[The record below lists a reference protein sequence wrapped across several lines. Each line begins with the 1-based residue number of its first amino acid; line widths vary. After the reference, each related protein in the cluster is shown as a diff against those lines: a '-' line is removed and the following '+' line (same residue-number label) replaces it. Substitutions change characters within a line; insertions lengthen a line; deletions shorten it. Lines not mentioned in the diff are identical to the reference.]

1 VTRGGSAERL
11 SWTPDDI
18 DLDRPSPARVYD
30 YYLGGSHNY
39 AVDREMARQI
49 VRLMPQTPRF
59 ARANRSFLRRA
70 VEYLVAAGVRQF
82 LDIGSGIPTAGNV
95 HEIAQRTAPDARVAY
110 VDIDP
115 IAVAHSRAILAG
127 NDRVAVVGED
137 LRTPE
142 RVLSDPE
149 LLRVLDLDQPV
160 AILMISLLH
169 FVPDSDDPAGVI
181 ARYRDAVAAGSYL
194 ALSHIQRIPDPPA
207 DGLETLAIYERIGA
221 PLAPRSA
228 AELAAFFTGFDLVEP
243 GLVALQ
249 DWHPETVEGP
259 DARPSDGAES
269 PTGVTSPTGM
279 TSPTGVTS
287 RAEMSA
293 ATVSGIEAGRDAE
306 QDRGA
311 LSGFSAGVGRK
322 P

>member
-1 VTRGGSAERL
+1 VTRGSAAERL
-11 SWTPDDI
+11 GWTPDEI

-49 VRLMPQTPRF
+49 VRLVPETPRF

-70 VEYLVAAGVRQF
+70 VEYLVAAGIRQF
-82 LDIGSGIPTAGNV
+82 LDIGSGIPTVGNV
-95 HEIAQRTAPDARVAY
+95 HEIAQRAAPDARVTY

-127 NDRVAVVGED
+127 NDRVAVVQDD
-137 LRTPE
+137 LRAPE

-149 LLRVLDLDQPV
+149 LMRVLDLDQPV

-194 ALSHIQRIPDPPA
+194 ALSHIRRVPDPPA
-207 DGLETLAIYERIGA
+207 DGLKTLEIYKRIGA
-221 PLAPRSA
+221 PLVPRSD
-228 AELAAFFTGFDLVEP
+228 AELRSFFAGFDLVPP

-249 DWHPETVEGP
+249 EWRPETIDGP
-259 DARPSDGAES
+259 DADLGGFQVIDELGGREGDRLPGGIR
-269 PTGVTSPTGM
+269 TG
-279 TSPTGVTS
+279 
-287 RAEMSA
+287 
-293 ATVSGIEAGRDAE
+293 
-306 QDRGA
+306 
-311 LSGFSAGVGRK
+311 FCAGVGRK

>member
-1 VTRGGSAERL
+1 VTRGGAAERL
-11 SWTPDDI
+11 SWTPDEI

-39 AVDREMARQI
+39 AVDRETARQI
-49 VRLMPQTPRF
+49 VRLVPETPRF

-70 VEYLVAAGVRQF
+70 VEHLVAAGVRQF

-95 HEIAQRTAPDARVAY
+95 HEIAQRADPDARVTY

-127 NDRVAVVGED
+127 NDRVAVVQDD
-137 LRTPE
+137 LRAPE

-181 ARYRDAVAAGSYL
+181 VRYRDAVAAGSYL
-194 ALSHIQRIPDPPA
+194 ALSHIRRIPDPPA
-207 DGLETLAIYERIGA
+207 DGLKTLEIYKRIGA
-221 PLAPRSA
+221 PLTPRSD
-228 AELAAFFTGFDLVEP
+228 AELRAFFTGFELVPP

-249 DWHPETVEGP
+249 EWRPETIDGP
-259 DARPSDGAES
+259 DADLG
-269 PTGVTSPTGM
+269 
-279 TSPTGVTS
+279 
-287 RAEMSA
+287 
-293 ATVSGIEAGRDAE
+293 GIQVGDHPEGRDG
-306 QDRGA
+306 DRLPGGIRA
-311 LSGFSAGVGRK
+311 GFCAGVGRK

>member
-1 VTRGGSAERL
+1 VTRGGAAERL
-11 SWTPDDI
+11 NWTPDEI
-18 DLDRPSPARVYD
+18 DLERPSPARVYD

-39 AVDREMARQI
+39 AVDRETARQI
-49 VRLMPQTPRF
+49 VRLVPETPRF

-70 VEYLVAAGVRQF
+70 VEFLVAAGVRQF

-95 HEIAQRTAPDARVAY
+95 HEIAQRAAPDARVTY

-127 NDRVAVVGED
+127 NDQVAVVQDD

-169 FVPDSDDPAGVI
+169 FVPDSNDPAGVI

-194 ALSHIQRIPDPPA
+194 ALSHIRRIPDPPA
-207 DGLETLAIYERIGA
+207 DGLKTLDIYKRIGA
-221 PLAPRSA
+221 PLTPRSD
-228 AELAAFFTGFDLVEP
+228 AELRAFFAGFELVPP
-243 GLVALQ
+243 GLGALQ
-249 DWHPETVEGP
+249 EWRPETIDGP
-259 DARPSDGAES
+259 DADLGGIRVGDRPD
-269 PTGVTSPTGM
+269 
-279 TSPTGVTS
+279 
-287 RAEMSA
+287 
-293 ATVSGIEAGRDAE
+293 GRDG
-306 QDRGA
+306 DRLPGGIRA
-311 LSGFSAGVGRK
+311 GFCAGVGRK

>member
-1 VTRGGSAERL
+1 VTRGSAAERL
-11 SWTPDDI
+11 SWTPDEI

-39 AVDREMARQI
+39 AVDRETARQI
-49 VRLMPQTPRF
+49 VRLVPETPRF

-70 VEYLVAAGVRQF
+70 VEYLVAAGIRQF
-82 LDIGSGIPTAGNV
+82 LDIGSGIPTVGNV
-95 HEIAQRTAPDARVAY
+95 HEIAQRAAPDARVTY

-127 NDRVAVVGED
+127 NDRVAVVQDD

-194 ALSHIQRIPDPPA
+194 ALSHIRRVPDPPA
-207 DGLETLAIYERIGA
+207 DGLKTLEIYKRIGA
-221 PLAPRSA
+221 PLVPRSD
-228 AELAAFFTGFDLVEP
+228 AELRSFFAGFDLVPP

-249 DWHPETVEGP
+249 EWRPETIDGP
-259 DARPSDGAES
+259 DADLGAFQIIDELGGREGDRL
-269 PTGVTSPTGM
+269 PGGIRTG
-279 TSPTGVTS
+279 
-287 RAEMSA
+287 
-293 ATVSGIEAGRDAE
+293 
-306 QDRGA
+306 
-311 LSGFSAGVGRK
+311 FCAGVGRK
-322 P
+322 S

>member
-1 VTRGGSAERL
+1 VTRGSAAERL
-11 SWTPDDI
+11 SWTPDEI

-39 AVDREMARQI
+39 AVDRETARQI
-49 VRLMPQTPRF
+49 VRLVPETPRF

-70 VEYLVAAGVRQF
+70 VEYLVAAGIRQF

-95 HEIAQRTAPDARVAY
+95 HEIAQRAAPDARVTY

-127 NDRVAVVGED
+127 NDRVAVVQDD

-142 RVLSDPE
+142 RVLSDPD
-149 LLRVLDLDQPV
+149 LVRVLDLDQPV

-194 ALSHIQRIPDPPA
+194 ALSHIRRVPDPPA
-207 DGLETLAIYERIGA
+207 DGLKTLEIYKRIGA
-221 PLAPRSA
+221 PLTPRSD
-228 AELAAFFTGFDLVEP
+228 AELRAFFAGFDLVPP

-249 DWHPETVEGP
+249 EWRPETIDGP
-259 DARPSDGAES
+259 DADLGGLQIIDELGGREGDRLPG
-269 PTGVTSPTGM
+269 
-279 TSPTGVTS
+279 
-287 RAEMSA
+287 
-293 ATVSGIEAGRDAE
+293 GIR
-306 QDRGA
+306 
-311 LSGFSAGVGRK
+311 SGFCAGVGRK

>member
-1 VTRGGSAERL
+1 MTRGGAAERL
-11 SWTPDDI
+11 SWTPEDI

-39 AVDREMARQI
+39 AVDRETARQI
-49 VRLMPQTPRF
+49 VRLVPETPRF

-95 HEIAQRTAPDARVAY
+95 HEIAQRAAPDARVTY

-127 NDRVAVVGED
+127 NDRVAVVQDD
-137 LRTPE
+137 LRAPE

-194 ALSHIQRIPDPPA
+194 ALSHIRRIPDPPA
-207 DGLETLAIYERIGA
+207 DGLKTLEIYERIGA
-221 PLAPRSA
+221 PLTPRTD
-228 AELAAFFTGFDLVEP
+228 AELLAFFAGFELVSP

-249 DWHPETVEGP
+249 EWRPETIEGP
-259 DARPSDGAES
+259 DADLGDLQIADDLGRREGDRLPG
-269 PTGVTSPTGM
+269 
-279 TSPTGVTS
+279 
-287 RAEMSA
+287 
-293 ATVSGIEAGRDAE
+293 GIR
-306 QDRGA
+306 
-311 LSGFSAGVGRK
+311 SGFCAGVGRK
-322 P
+322 L

>member
-1 VTRGGSAERL
+1 VTRGGAAERL
-11 SWTPDDI
+11 NWTPDEI

-39 AVDREMARQI
+39 AVDRETARQI
-49 VRLMPQTPRF
+49 VRLVPETPRF

-70 VEYLVAAGVRQF
+70 VEHLVAAGIRQF

-95 HEIAQRTAPDARVAY
+95 HEIAQRAAPDTRVTY

-115 IAVAHSRAILAG
+115 IAVAHSRAILAD
-127 NDRVAVVGED
+127 NDRVCVVQDD
-137 LRTPE
+137 LRAPD

-194 ALSHIQRIPDPPA
+194 ALSHIRRVPDPPA
-207 DGLETLAIYERIGA
+207 DGLKTLEIYKRIGA
-221 PLAPRSA
+221 PLTPRND
-228 AELAAFFTGFDLVEP
+228 AELRAFFTGFELVPP

-249 DWHPETVEGP
+249 EWRPDTIDGP
-259 DARPSDGAES
+259 DADLGDLQVGDHPG
-269 PTGVTSPTGM
+269 
-279 TSPTGVTS
+279 
-287 RAEMSA
+287 
-293 ATVSGIEAGRDAE
+293 GRDG
-306 QDRGA
+306 DRLPGGIRA
-311 LSGFSAGVGRK
+311 GFCAGVGRK

>member
-1 VTRGGSAERL
+1 MRRGSAAERL
-11 SWTPDDI
+11 GWTPDEI

-39 AVDREMARQI
+39 AVDRETARQI
-49 VRLMPQTPRF
+49 VRLVPETPRF

-70 VEYLVAAGVRQF
+70 VEYLVAAGIRQF

-95 HEIAQRTAPDARVAY
+95 HEIAQRAAPDARVTY

-127 NDRVAVVGED
+127 NDRVAVVQDD

-149 LLRVLDLDQPV
+149 LVRVLDLDQPV

-194 ALSHIQRIPDPPA
+194 ALSHIRRVPDPPA
-207 DGLETLAIYERIGA
+207 DGLKTLEIYKRIGA
-221 PLAPRSA
+221 PLTPRRD
-228 AELAAFFTGFDLVEP
+228 AELRAFFAGFDLVPP

-249 DWHPETVEGP
+249 EWRPETIDGP
-259 DARPSDGAES
+259 DADLGGLQIIDELGGRQGDRLPGGIR
-269 PTGVTSPTGM
+269 TG
-279 TSPTGVTS
+279 
-287 RAEMSA
+287 
-293 ATVSGIEAGRDAE
+293 
-306 QDRGA
+306 
-311 LSGFSAGVGRK
+311 FCAGVGRK